1 MGIKR
6 SVLFLMLAC
15 CSCVSEVNKSKS
27 AVLFTGKSLFIQR
40 CASCHGVNGGL
51 QASASPDL
59 RGSELSKLEIMEMIE
74 NGGNGMPAFQT
85 IITSLEEKRKIVD
98 HVLTL
103 KK

>member
-1 MGIKR
+1 MGIKL
-6 SVLFLMLAC
+6 SVLVVALIFG
-15 CSCVSEVNKSKS
+15 SCISEGNKDE
-27 AVLFTGKSLFIQR
+27 VQFTGKELFVQR

-59 RGSELSKLEIMEMIE
+59 RGIALSKLEIMKMIE
-74 NGGNGMPAFQT
+74 NGGNGMPAFKT
-85 IITSLEEKRKIVD
+85 IISSLEEKNNIVD